1 MIHNMEI
8 TSSGT
13 QHKVVIDGVDV
24 SDKVSRLF
32 MSIDSDGLPEVHLI
46 CTPMKI
52 AIEADDVKIVE
63 HKTKLKG
70 QKEQKQTVLDSIDEI
85 RDQIT
90 DYEMRSR
97 TEYEE
102 GKHDGLSVAYEI
114 VSEGWET

>member
-24 SDKVSRLF
+24 SNKVSRLF
-32 MSIDSDGLPEVHLI
+32 VSVDPDGLPEVHLI

-63 HKTKLKG
+63 HVMKLTAKND
-70 QKEQKQTVLDSIDEI
+70 EQKSDE
-85 RDQIT
+85 
-90 DYEMRSR
+90 
-97 TEYEE
+97 
-102 GKHDGLSVAYEI
+102 
-114 VSEGWET
+114 

>member
-32 MSIDSDGLPEVHLI
+32 MSVDPNSLPEVHLI

-52 AIEADDVKIVE
+52 AIEADDVRIVE
-63 HKTKLKG
+63 HVMKLTAKND
-70 QKEQKQTVLDSIDEI
+70 EQKADE
-85 RDQIT
+85 
-90 DYEMRSR
+90 
-97 TEYEE
+97 
-102 GKHDGLSVAYEI
+102 
-114 VSEGWET
+114 

>member
-24 SDKVSRLF
+24 SGKVSRLF
-32 MSIDSDGLPEVHLI
+32 VSVDPDGLPEVHLI

-63 HKTKLKG
+63 HVMKLTAKND
-70 QKEQKQTVLDSIDEI
+70 EQKADE
-85 RDQIT
+85 
-90 DYEMRSR
+90 
-97 TEYEE
+97 
-102 GKHDGLSVAYEI
+102 
-114 VSEGWET
+114 

>member
-32 MSIDSDGLPEVHLI
+32 MNIDPDGLPEVHLI

-63 HKTKLKG
+63 HVLILKAKTD
-70 QKEQKQTVLDSIDEI
+70 EQKADE
-85 RDQIT
+85 
-90 DYEMRSR
+90 E
-97 TEYEE
+97 
-102 GKHDGLSVAYEI
+102 
-114 VSEGWET
+114 

>member
-32 MSIDSDGLPEVHLI
+32 MSVDPDGLPEVHLI

-63 HKTKLKG
+63 HVMKLKDDG
-70 QKEQKQTVLDSIDEI
+70 DE
-85 RDQIT
+85 
-90 DYEMRSR
+90 
-97 TEYEE
+97 
-102 GKHDGLSVAYEI
+102 K
-114 VSEGWET
+114 